1 MTEQERLQEI
11 EEIKKWLDDHDYI
24 VIKYVC
30 GEYQEDDTT
39 WCWYLNERRTKKNR
53 LKELSL

>member
-1 MTEQERLQEI
+1 MTEQERLHEI

-24 VIKYVC
+24 PIKYVC

-39 WCWYLNERRTKKNR
+39 WVWYLDERKKKKTR
-53 LKELSL
+53 LKEIL